1 MNSFKLGQRVRFPDP
16 EAPQGGLE
24 LRGRITYLLSS
35 VAQVIVDGRAFGI
48 WVELDELVP
57 E

>member
-1 MNSFKLGQRVRFPDP
+1 MTTLKVGQRVRFPDP

-35 VAQVIVDGRAFGI
+35 VAQVIVDGRTFGV
-48 WVELDELVP
+48 WVELSDLVA

>member
-1 MNSFKLGQRVRFPDP
+1 MTFAVGQRVRFPDP

-35 VAQVIVDGRAFGI
+35 VAQVIVDGQAFGI
-48 WVELDELVP
+48 WVELDKLVA

>member
-35 VAQVIVDGRAFGI
+35 VAQVIVDGRTFGV
-48 WVELDELVP
+48 WVELSDLVA